1 MKEFKFSTPV
11 VDALKYD
18 KNSKYIDARA
28 FEAEIEVIKSNSY
41 PTKGHE
47 YYYGIKIIISGDEA
61 PYSIEMQISA
71 NFEVVPDDGESVKA
85 ILQDKGTGIL
95 ISYARP
101 IIADLTMRGGFAP
114 FNMPFINL

>member
-47 YYYGIKIIISGDEA
+47 YYQRGFRDPFRSRGDEG
-61 PYSIEMQISA
+61 
-71 NFEVVPDDGESVKA
+71 F
-85 ILQDKGTGIL
+85 LC
-95 ISYARP
+95 
-101 IIADLTMRGGFAP
+101 GGG
-114 FNMPFINL
+114 